1 MNECIGDLDA
11 IRNPAK
17 YVARLGLAFTSTGP
31 GLPVEQQWIQREPDV
46 IGGQDPHGR
55 PYCFSDGIGKISI
68 SSMKI
73 LQVR

>member
-1 MNECIGDLDA
+1 LDA

-17 YVARLGLAFTSTGP
+17 YVARLGLAFTSTLP
-31 GLPVEQQWIQREPDV
+31 GSPVEQQCIQQEADI

-68 SSMKI
+68 SSMKK